1 LWVDIDLDAGGAL
14 DPVASSLSLRDS
26 ERRRI
31 ESDEGVARLVYGGE
45 RVHLT
50 LEAIELHDPSAP
62 DTPLVRREIDL
73 LAIPGVVVSVH
84 HGRVDALE
92 RFVEQLS
99 GETTLGALDAADLM
113 SSLVDEVIG
122 GYHAVA
128 ERIEKEID
136 RLDQVAL
143 RGSDTN
149 LLVRLVEIRRRIAFV
164 RRTLAPHRGALAA
177 LGRPEMRSESGLGE
191 PSPGPAERL
200 ESALSSIEALRDA
213 LLGTYDIYMGREA
226 QRTNDVMKV
235 LTMVSAVFLPAVV
248 LAGIMGMNFQLPFFD
263 ESSNFFGVVGLMAS
277 VSLRWAR
284 RRPRLTRLPRYPTPV
299 PQQS

>member
-1 LWVDIDLDAGGAL
+1 MGARQLLWVDIDLDAGGTL
-14 DPVASSLSLRDS
+14 DPVASSLKLRDS

-31 ESDEGVARLVYGGE
+31 EADEGVARLVYGGE

-50 LEAIELHDPSAP
+50 LEAIELHDPSAS

-84 HGRVDALE
+84 HGRVNALE

-191 PSPGPAERL
+191 PSPGPGDRL
-200 ESALSSIEALRDA
+200 ESALS
-213 LLGTYDIYMGREA
+213 
-226 QRTNDVMKV
+226 
-235 LTMVSAVFLPAVV
+235 
-248 LAGIMGMNFQLPFFD
+248 
-263 ESSNFFGVVGLMAS
+263 
-277 VSLRWAR
+277 
-284 RRPRLTRLPRYPTPV
+284 
-299 PQQS
+299 

>member
-1 LWVDIDLDAGGAL
+1 MGARQLLWIDIDLDAGGTL
-14 DPVASSLSLRDS
+14 DPVASSLKLRDS

-31 ESDEGVARLVYGGE
+31 EEDEGVARLVHGGE
-45 RVHLT
+45 RLHVT
-50 LEAIELHDPSAP
+50 LEAMEDHDPSAG
-62 DTPLVRREIDL
+62 DSPLVRREIDL

-92 RFVEQLS
+92 QFVDRLS

-113 SSLVDEVIG
+113 SSLADEVIG
-122 GYHAVA
+122 GYYAVA

-143 RGSDTN
+143 RGSETD
-149 LLVRLVEIRRRIAFV
+149 LLARLVEIRRRIGFV

-177 LGRPEMRSESGLGE
+177 LGRPEMRSESGVGE
-191 PSPGPAERL
+191 PWSRL
-200 ESALSSIEALRDA
+200 PDRLDGALSAIEALRDA

-263 ESSNFFGVVGLMAS
+263 QSSNFFVVIGLMAITGLAL
-277 VSLRWAR
+277 VLYARWQR
-284 RRPRLTRLPRYPTPV
+284 WL
-299 PQQS
+299 

>member
-1 LWVDIDLDAGGAL
+1 MGARQLLWVDIDLDAGGTL
-14 DPVASSLSLRDS
+14 DPVASSLNLRDS

-263 ESSNFFGVVGLMAS
+263 ESSNFFGVVGLMAATGIGL
-277 VSLRWAR
+277 VLFARWR
-284 RRPRLTRLPRYPTPV
+284 RWL
-299 PQQS
+299 

>member
-1 LWVDIDLDAGGAL
+1 LWVDIDLDAGGTL
-14 DPVASSLSLRDS
+14 DPVASSLNLRDS

-263 ESSNFFGVVGLMAS
+263 ESSNFFGVVGLMAATGIGL
-277 VSLRWAR
+277 VLFARWR
-284 RRPRLTRLPRYPTPV
+284 RWL
-299 PQQS
+299 

>member
-1 LWVDIDLDAGGAL
+1 LGARQLLWVDIDLDAGGTL
-14 DPVASSLSLRDS
+14 DPVASSLKLRDS

-50 LEAIELHDPSAP
+50 LEAIELHDRSTP

-73 LAIPGVVVSVH
+73 LAIPSVVVSVH

-113 SSLVDEVIG
+113 SSLADEVIG

-177 LGRPEMRSESGLGE
+177 LGRPEMRSESGVGD
-191 PSPGPAERL
+191 PSPGLGDRL
-200 ESALSSIEALRDA
+200 ESALSSIEALRDG

-263 ESSNFFGVVGLMAS
+263 QSSNFFVVIGLMAMTGLAL
-277 VSLRWAR
+277 VLFARWR
-284 RRPRLTRLPRYPTPV
+284 HWL
-299 PQQS
+299 

>member
-1 LWVDIDLDAGGAL
+1 LWVDIDLDAGGTL
-14 DPVASSLSLRDS
+14 DPVAGSLRLRDS

-31 ESDEGVARLVYGGE
+31 EADEGVARLVYGGE

-50 LEAIELHDPSAP
+50 LEAIELHDPSAS

-73 LAIPGVVVSVH
+73 LAIPSVVVSVH
-84 HGRVDALE
+84 HGRVNALE

-99 GETTLGALDAADLM
+99 GETSLGALDAGDLM

-122 GYHAVA
+122 DYHAVA

-177 LGRPEMRSESGLGE
+177 LGRPEMRFESGLGE
-191 PSPGPAERL
+191 LSPGPSERL

-248 LAGIMGMNFQLPFFD
+248 LAGVMGMNFPLPFFD
-263 ESSNFFGVVGLMAS
+263 EPSNFFIVVGVMGITGLAL
-277 VSLRWAR
+277 VLYARWKR
-284 RRPRLTRLPRYPTPV
+284 WL
-299 PQQS
+299 

>member
-1 LWVDIDLDAGGAL
+1 LWVDIDLDAGGTL
-14 DPVASSLSLRDS
+14 DPVASSLKLRDS

-50 LEAIELHDPSAP
+50 LEAIEPHDRSTP

-73 LAIPGVVVSVH
+73 LAIPSVVVSVH

-113 SSLVDEVIG
+113 SSLADEVIG

-149 LLVRLVEIRRRIAFV
+149 LLARLVEIRRRIAFV

-177 LGRPEMRSESGLGE
+177 LGRPEMRSESGVGD
-191 PSPGPAERL
+191 PSPGLGDRL

-263 ESSNFFGVVGLMAS
+263 ESSNFFVVIGLMAMTGLAL
-277 VSLRWAR
+277 VLFARWR
-284 RRPRLTRLPRYPTPV
+284 HWL
-299 PQQS
+299 

>member
-1 LWVDIDLDAGGAL
+1 LWVDIDLDAGGTL

-263 ESSNFFGVVGLMAS
+263 ESSNFFGVVGLMAATGIGL
-277 VSLRWAR
+277 VLFARWR
-284 RRPRLTRLPRYPTPV
+284 RWL
-299 PQQS
+299 

>member
-263 ESSNFFGVVGLMAS
+263 ESSNFFGVVGLMAATGIGL
-277 VSLRWAR
+277 VLFARWR
-284 RRPRLTRLPRYPTPV
+284 RWL
-299 PQQS
+299 

>member
-1 LWVDIDLDAGGAL
+1 LWVDIDLDAGGTL
-14 DPVASSLSLRDS
+14 DPVASSLKLRDS

-50 LEAIELHDPSAP
+50 LEAIELHDRSTP

-73 LAIPGVVVSVH
+73 LAIPSVVVSVH

-113 SSLVDEVIG
+113 SSLADEVIG

-177 LGRPEMRSESGLGE
+177 LGRPEMRSESGVGD
-191 PSPGPAERL
+191 PSPGLGDRL

-263 ESSNFFGVVGLMAS
+263 ESSNFFVVIGLMAMTGLAL
-277 VSLRWAR
+277 VLFARWR
-284 RRPRLTRLPRYPTPV
+284 HWL
-299 PQQS
+299 

>member
-1 LWVDIDLDAGGAL
+1 M
-14 DPVASSLSLRDS
+14 
-26 ERRRI
+26 
-31 ESDEGVARLVYGGE
+31 
-45 RVHLT
+45 
-50 LEAIELHDPSAP
+50 
-62 DTPLVRREIDL
+62 
-73 LAIPGVVVSVH
+73 SVH

-92 RFVEQLS
+92 RFVDRLS

-122 GYHAVA
+122 GYYAVA

-143 RGSDTN
+143 RGSETD
-149 LLVRLVEIRRRIAFV
+149 LLVRLVEIRRRIGFV

-177 LGRPEMRSESGLGE
+177 LGRPEMRSESGVGE
-191 PSPGPAERL
+191 PWSGRADRL
-200 ESALSSIEALRDA
+200 DGALSSIEALRDA

-263 ESSNFFGVVGLMAS
+263 ESSNFFVVIGLMAIDGARARAVRPVAALAVSPPGRARQKRNETPGRRLVPCSEREGS
-277 VSLRWAR
+277 VSLRWAM
-284 RRPRLTRLPRYPTPV
+284 RLPRCPTPV